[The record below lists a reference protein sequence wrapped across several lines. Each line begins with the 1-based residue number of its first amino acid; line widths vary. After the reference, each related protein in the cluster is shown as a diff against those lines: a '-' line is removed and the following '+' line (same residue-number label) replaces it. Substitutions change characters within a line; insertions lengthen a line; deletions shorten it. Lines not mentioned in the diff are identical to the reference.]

1 MNLKEILRYLGYGQN
16 EPDGTALRMIEEC
29 YKELSKVAEPRHIE
43 KRVTITVCENEEIKL
58 GNVSIRSKDLAKNLE
73 GCHEAVVFATTL
85 GIGTDMLMNRFVKLD
100 IVKASIL
107 QACGAAMI
115 EDYIDE
121 YQKGLSDELSEAGL
135 SHRPRFSPG
144 FGDFYLEYQ
153 KEIFQILNP
162 EKNIGVH
169 LTEGG
174 VMVPEK
180 SVTAIIGI
188 KRK

>member
-1 MNLKEILRYLGYGQN
+1 MNLKEILRYLGYGQKQP
-16 EPDGTALRMIEEC
+16 EDRMVELIKEC
-29 YKELSKVAEPRHIE
+29 YEDLLSVAEPKHVA
-43 KRVTITVCENEEIKL
+43 KRVEISASEDGAIRL
-58 GNVSIRSKDLAKNLE
+58 GDVSLTSKDLAKNLM

-100 IVKASIL
+100 IAKASVL

-121 YQKGLSDELSEAGL
+121 YQKGLADELAEAGL

-153 KEIFQILNP
+153 KELFQILNP

-169 LTEGG
+169 LTDGG
-174 VMVPEK
+174 VMIPEK

-188 KRK
+188 KRN